1 MNIYDLT
8 IKQLRRAVSI
18 KEQIE
23 NLTRQLGSMFKTSAD
38 SNTAGRKKRRGLS
51 TAARRKIA
59 AAQKA
64 RWAKLRH
71 SEPAAR
77 SSKHNGKAPKKRMSS
92 AARANLSAKL
102 KAYWASKK
110 KDARR

>member
-1 MNIYDLT
+1 MNIYDVT
-8 IKQLRRAVSI
+8 VKQLRRAVSI

-23 NLTRQLGSMFKTSAD
+23 NLTQELRSMFEPAAGSTA
-38 SNTAGRKKRRGLS
+38 AGRKKRWALS
-51 TAARRKIA
+51 AAARRKIA

-71 SEPAAR
+71 SEPGALSAKP
-77 SSKHNGKAPKKRMSS
+77 SPKKSKKRMSP

-102 KAYWASKK
+102 KAFWASKNK
-110 KDARR
+110 PAKR